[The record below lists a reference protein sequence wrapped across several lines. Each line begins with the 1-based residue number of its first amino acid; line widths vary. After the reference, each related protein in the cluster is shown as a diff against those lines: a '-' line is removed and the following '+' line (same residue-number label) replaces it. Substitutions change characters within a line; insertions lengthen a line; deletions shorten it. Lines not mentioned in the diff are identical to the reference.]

1 MRQHFE
7 GEHNDKIHFLFSL
20 NMEVAGVGR
29 LDGHPIEAVICGN
42 LISANAATPNKISA
56 TDTSAALNDGAKA

>member
-20 NMEVAGVGR
+20 LVARRCLAHLKVQ
-29 LDGHPIEAVICGN
+29 IEIEKITKYLQ
-42 LISANAATPNKISA
+42 LIYIYYFNYY
-56 TDTSAALNDGAKA
+56 GAKFI

>member
-20 NMEVAGVGR
+20 LKYYLFLFPLRVYKSIPARTVVAVWQVE
-29 LDGHPIEAVICGN
+29 HPVMLSEAEA
-42 LISANAATPNKISA
+42 S
-56 TDTSAALNDGAKA
+56 